1 LRGTEKLV
9 LFPFSEAGCES
20 CKHFA
25 SGGLKVET
33 GKTGVAA
40 LDGSLPHSAPRDAH
54 SAAAQDGCAAPAFDG
69 TAPAIPTLRKSRHH
83 FSSNGSA
90 GPIYGALDLGTNNC
104 RLLVARPSRRGF
116 FVTDAFSRII
126 KLGEGVTHTGHLS
139 EEAMLR
145 TIDALKVCSA
155 KMARGGVTRSRLVAT
170 EACRIA
176 RNGPEFVARV
186 KRETGL
192 SLEIIG
198 RETEAR
204 LAVSGC
210 ASLID
215 KQSDYVLI
223 FDIGGGSS
231 EFVWLNLRNGR
242 RSRRI
247 SLEDRLRIQDCIQA
261 WTSLPF
267 GVVTLAERFGSSHA
281 EGFQFEEMVSFV
293 QSQLLPFSISNGI
306 AEKMT
311 RSGAHML
318 GTSGTVTTI
327 AGVYLGLSEYHRA
340 KVDGCWL
347 SADNVRQVTRRIAA
361 MDYRQRAAEPCI
373 GTERADLIL
382 AGCAIMEAMLRV
394 WPVKSLRVADRGLRE
409 GILATLIAEDAML
422 ERERNGTPSGNSHK
436 KSRTVSPL
444 YDKSRA

>member
-1 LRGTEKLV
+1 MGD
-9 LFPFSEAGCES
+9 S
-20 CKHFA
+20 
-25 SGGLKVET
+25 VE
-33 GKTGVAA
+33 VAA
-40 LDGSLPHSAPRDAH
+40 GSGASHSGHSDDIIAAPPPVNGVHPLHRAMPAMLAPLPAAAHSVSNPVIKAPRED
-54 SAAAQDGCAAPAFDG
+54 
-69 TAPAIPTLRKSRHH
+69 
-83 FSSNGSA
+83 

-116 FVTDAFSRII
+116 FVIDAFSRII
-126 KLGEGVTHTGHLS
+126 KLGEGVSHSGVLS
-139 EEAMLR
+139 EAAMSR
-145 TIDALKVCSA
+145 TIEALKVCAS
-155 KMARGGVTRSRLVAT
+155 KMARRGVTRSRLVAT
-170 EACRIA
+170 EACRVA
-176 RNGPEFVARV
+176 KNGPDFVARV

-192 SLEIIG
+192 GLEIIG

-215 KQSDYVLI
+215 KQCDYALI

-231 EFVWLNLRNGR
+231 EFVWLNLKRGHR
-242 RSRRI
+242 VRRI
-247 SLEDRLRIQDCIQA
+247 SIEDRLKIQDAIEA

-293 QSQLLPFSISNGI
+293 QAKLRPFTENNDIPRKI
-306 AEKMT
+306 T
-311 RSGAHML
+311 RSGVHLL

-327 AGVYLGLSEYHRA
+327 AGVHLGLAEYHRA

-347 SADNVRQVTRRIAA
+347 TTENIRSVSKRIVG
-361 MDYRQRAAEPCI
+361 MNYQERAAQPCI
-373 GTERADLIL
+373 GADRADLIL

-409 GILATLIAEDAML
+409 GILATLIAEDVM
-422 ERERNGTPSGNSHK
+422 RERTKTALSGNGEA
-436 KSRTVSPL
+436 RTDG
-444 YDKSRA
+444 YYHDQSRAGPNAVS